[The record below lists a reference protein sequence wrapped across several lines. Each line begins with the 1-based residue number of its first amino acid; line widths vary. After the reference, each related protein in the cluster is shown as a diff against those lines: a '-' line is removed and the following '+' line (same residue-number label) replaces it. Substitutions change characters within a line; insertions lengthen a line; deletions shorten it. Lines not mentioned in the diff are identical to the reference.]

1 MTIFI
6 HALIVGV
13 AREISV
19 RLIAPVII
27 ADQCESRSFA
37 LCSVICLADAGFL
50 LALLFTTSTLF
61 PWLLVRGTR
70 AKIDSNA
77 AGGSVVFF
85 IAE

>member
-37 LCSVICLADAGFL
+37 LCSLADAGFL